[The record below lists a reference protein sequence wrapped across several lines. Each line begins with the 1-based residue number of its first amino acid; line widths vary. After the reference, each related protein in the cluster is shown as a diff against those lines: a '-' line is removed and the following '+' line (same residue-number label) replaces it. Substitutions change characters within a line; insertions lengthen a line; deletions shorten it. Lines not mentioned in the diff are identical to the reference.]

1 MPTAATPLS
10 SQPMLTAQAGGRGRR
25 KGGGAPEARTLLT
38 FFPLPSFPS
47 RAWLAWRRAE
57 AQEQSRGGRGQ
68 STTGKG
74 PSAQGGGER
83 NRTLPPQLPTEFT
96 AQKHL

>member
-38 FFPLPSFPS
+38 FFSLPSFPS

>member
-10 SQPMLTAQAGGRGRR
+10 SQPMLTAQAGGRAGGRE
-25 KGGGAPEARTLLT
+25 GALLRLGHCSLLSSSHSLP
-38 FFPLPSFPS
+38 FPAEPGWPG
-47 RAWLAWRRAE
+47 AE

-83 NRTLPPQLPTEFT
+83 NRILPPQLPTEFT